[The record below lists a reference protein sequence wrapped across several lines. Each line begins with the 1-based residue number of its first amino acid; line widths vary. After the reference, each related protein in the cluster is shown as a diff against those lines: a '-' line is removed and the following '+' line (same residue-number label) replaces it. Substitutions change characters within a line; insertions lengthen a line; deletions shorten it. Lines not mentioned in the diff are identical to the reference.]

1 MMRKFLL
8 LAALLLSGLALPA
21 QTAREFRVATDS
33 LRARLHRRTTV
44 DSFLKVSKV
53 TKRGTTLDFH
63 FSKELGDYP
72 WRTEDV
78 EWFRKELLDLFPAN
92 YRAFALGNIFA
103 DKNDLT
109 KLPMPAL
116 TASGKPAETELRTGD
131 PRAKSPLVRTDE
143 RWSRGLS
150 GRHIALWQSHGRY
163 YEGDDPAGT
172 GCPELGSHL

>member
-8 LAALLLSGLALPA
+8 VALLLLSGLSLPA
-21 QTAREFRVATDS
+21 QTAREFKTAADS
-33 LRARLHRRTTV
+33 LRARLRRRTTV
-44 DSFLKVSKV
+44 DSYLKVNKV
-53 TKRGTTLDFH
+53 VKRGTRLDFH

-72 WRTEDV
+72 WREEDV
-78 EWFRKELLDLFPAN
+78 EWFREELLGLYPSI
-92 YRAFALGNIFA
+92 YRAYALGDIFA

-109 KLPMPAL
+109 TLPTPKL
-116 TASGKPAETELRTGD
+116 TATGRPADTKLRTGD

-163 YEGDDPAGT
+163 YEAKT
-172 GCPELGSHL
+172 ER